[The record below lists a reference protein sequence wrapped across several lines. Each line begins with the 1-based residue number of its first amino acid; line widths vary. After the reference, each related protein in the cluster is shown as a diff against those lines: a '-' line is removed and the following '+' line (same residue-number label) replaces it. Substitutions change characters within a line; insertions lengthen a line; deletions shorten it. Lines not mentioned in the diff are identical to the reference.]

1 MTGPWHVLP
10 TPRPGPWT
18 APSSY
23 GTGIAGSAGT
33 PHADVGARIEPASG
47 AIRLRGRINTT
58 GGVSYTGGAAIAT
71 LPEGLRP
78 ASELVLTL
86 RSGGTG
92 AANGFLTITAAGV
105 ISFSANISL
114 TGAQV
119 AWWQLDNIAYPT
131 T

>member
-1 MTGPWHVLP
+1 MTSPTHVLP

-18 APSSY
+18 PPDSY
-23 GTGIAGSAGT
+23 GTGIAGSSGS
-33 PHADVGARIEPASG
+33 PHADVGARLEGSTG
-47 AIRLRGRINTT
+47 VVRLRGRINTT
-58 GGVSYTGGAAIAT
+58 GGVSYTGGATIAT

-78 ASELVLTL
+78 EAEQVLNM

-105 ISFSANISL
+105 MSFSSNISL

-119 AWWQLDNIAYPT
+119 GWWQLDHLTFPVA
-131 T
+131 